1 MFPCSKLMLWKGPEE
16 KTQIKTMGLL
26 SPKNQR
32 IGGLLWGHCKSW
44 TLDCG
49 LEHGLDYGLRYGLHF
64 GLLYGENESVL
75 SQLNYCKLPW
85 TGDGSLED

>member
-1 MFPCSKLMLWKGPEE
+1 MASGQP
-16 KTQIKTMGLL
+16 
-26 SPKNQR
+26 
-32 IGGLLWGHCKSW
+32 HCKSW

-49 LEHGLDYGLRYGLHF
+49 LDHGLDYGLRYGLHF

-85 TGDGSLED
+85 TTDGGLGD